1 MGNSSRRPANMSNIN
16 TYLENVEYM
25 EKFRVGP
32 TSSNPGPML
41 LRVAAMAVKLVVK
54 SKLSILI
61 NNSEIKYTIKYTA
74 INTLVDRITS

>member
-25 EKFRVGP
+25 EKFWVGP
-32 TSSNPGPML
+32 TISSHGPML

-61 NNSEIKYTIKYTA
+61 NNREIKYTIKYTA